1 MDEEDG
7 RPGHVAPQSGHLDAP
22 KGVPMVSLSRLNP
35 ISSFTEIL
43 SEIERRS
50 ESARHLPKQSC
61 VSALRGPYTPKVL
74 QYQGETR

>member
-43 SEIERRS
+43 SEVER
-50 ESARHLPKQSC
+50 SAEPAGHLPKQTCASG
-61 VSALRGPYTPKVL
+61 LRGTYTPKVIE
-74 QYQGETR
+74 YQGETR